1 MQVRTSAI
9 WGILAAALP
18 PAIVAAFQMP
28 GMGGSLSGLLEGL
41 FEFATLAGSAHLLS
55 LGSIA
60 VIALPA
66 LLLLLRFGASL
77 QWASAVAALAAG
89 LLFPLSSGWSLGQ
102 LREDSLPWLLAAVLA
117 AASYSIAAAK
127 RTLQVPMNSP

>member
-9 WGILAAALP
+9 WAVLAAALP

-28 GMGGSLSGLLEGL
+28 GMGGSLSGLLEEPLGFL
-41 FEFATLAGSAHLLS
+41 ILTGSAYLSS

-77 QWASAVAALAAG
+77 QWASAFAALAAG
-89 LLFPLSSGWSLGQ
+89 LLFPLTSGWSLGE
-102 LREDSLPWLLAAVLA
+102 LRESPLPWLLAALLA
-117 AASYSIAAAK
+117 AATYLAVAMK
-127 RTLQVPMNSP
+127 RTKQA